1 MRFQSKNYM
10 YTLMYM
16 LDMRDSK
23 ERAICIDKCLCL
35 ICKIPQKELDGVLGR
50 HLCVM
55 VPVFELS
62 RYIYYN
68 YVFLVYTKSYILYV
82 YLYLCF
88 IILPYSMLL

>member
-1 MRFQSKNYM
+1 
-10 YTLMYM
+10 MYM

-35 ICKIPQKELDGVLGR
+35 ICEIPKKELDGVSGR

-68 YVFLVYTKSYILYV
+68 YMYVFLVYTKSYILYV
-82 YLYLCF
+82 YLYLCY
-88 IILPYSMLL
+88 IILVYSMLL